1 MMEKLVL
8 QVGRD
13 RQPKLPQKDHE
24 SLITSFYFK
33 ITVTSYQTSQL
44 NIMIQ
49 INFMSQQV
57 RRESL
62 YLTLALVMVRNKIKI
77 AN

>member
-33 ITVTSYQTSQL
+33 ITVTSYQTS
-44 NIMIQ
+44 
-49 INFMSQQV
+49 
-57 RRESL
+57 
-62 YLTLALVMVRNKIKI
+62 
-77 AN
+77 